1 MLVRGK
7 GFSDM
12 LNYATTFSLLEW
24 LAITGFAQGVLIL
37 VYIVFRAR
45 HWRQAFIPILY
56 FVFLTAAFALQFAM
70 RLQDLVP
77 VLRLGI
83 WICWAM
89 GPPLCYLLVLQVVR
103 MTELPHKLHFLV
115 LLAVPLAAAMAGGMT
130 RIDGTCDTRWI
141 YCSGFFDA
149 LYLCGAMAGALCV
162 LALWLR
168 TDIFASL
175 WRHKSG
181 RERYWLVMMLL
192 STNTLALFI
201 NLLRAGDALAVREAE
216 ALLVTLGIA
225 FIYLASTSLF
235 RVYPPPVQLNNAGR
249 SSLASL
255 SAEEKQLAEK
265 IRHLLEV
272 DKVYQEHS
280 FSRKELARETGV
292 SESTVSKV
300 VNAAFGCSLPKLLNE
315 FRIEDAK
322 TLLHEDHIP
331 IQIVASES
339 GFNSLA
345 SFNRVFRELTGET
358 PSSYRAAHL
367 ADKRRI

>member
-1 MLVRGK
+1 
-7 GFSDM
+7 M
-12 LNYATTFSLLEW
+12 LNYAITFSLLEW

-45 HWRQAFIPILY
+45 HWQQAFIPILY
-56 FVFLTAAFALQFAM
+56 FLFLTAAFALQFAM
-70 RLQDLVP
+70 RLDDLAP
-77 VLRLGI
+77 VLRLGV

-103 MTELPHKLHFLV
+103 MTELPHKGHFLA
-115 LLAVPLAAAMAGGMT
+115 LLAVPLAAAIAAVIMQA
-130 RIDGTCDTRWI
+130 DGSCEMKWI
-141 YCSGFFDA
+141 YCSNYFNV
-149 LYLCGAMAGALCV
+149 LYLCGAMMGALCV
-162 LALWLR
+162 LSLWLR
-168 TDIFASL
+168 TDIFSSL

-192 STNTLALFI
+192 SMNTLALFI
-201 NLLRAGDALAVREAE
+201 SFLRASDALAVREAE

-225 FIYLASTSLF
+225 FIYLATTTLF
-235 RVYPPPVQLNNAGR
+235 RVYPPPVQLSNTAR
-249 SSLASL
+249 TSFAALT
-255 SAEEKQLAEK
+255 AEEKHLAEK

-272 DKVYQEHS
+272 DKVYQEHH

-300 VNAAFGCSLPKLLNE
+300 VNIAFGCSLPKLINE
-315 FRIEDAK
+315 FRVEDAK
-322 TLLHEDHIP
+322 ILLHEENIS
-331 IQIVASES
+331 IQVVASES

-367 ADKRRI
+367 ADKGKI